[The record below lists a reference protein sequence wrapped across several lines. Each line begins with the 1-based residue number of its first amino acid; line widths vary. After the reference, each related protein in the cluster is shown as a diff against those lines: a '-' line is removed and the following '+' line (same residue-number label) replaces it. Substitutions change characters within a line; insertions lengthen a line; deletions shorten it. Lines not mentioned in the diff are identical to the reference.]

1 MYQNIYIFYSKIDL
15 TNDEFFSLS
24 NDDICSL
31 LKNHQTF
38 FVDFIDKFSF
48 EKGKMAE
55 KRLKRNNSVEEMEFD
70 FADDIIKENYLLKHT
85 HENIENK
92 VSNTSINIPQVKDLT
107 NVPLTLNS
115 LEWNPSVPLAF
126 SETQADP
133 ELSGH

>member
-15 TNDEFFSLS
+15 TNDKFFSLS

-38 FVDFIDKFSF
+38 LVDFIDKFSF

-55 KRLKRNNSVEEMEFD
+55 KRLKRNNSEEEMEFD
-70 FADDIIKENYLLKHT
+70 FADDIIKENYLLRNT

-115 LEWNPSVPLAF
+115 LEWDPSVPLAF
-126 SETQADP
+126 SETQTDP
-133 ELSGH
+133 ESSGH